1 MTREWDATAYD
12 RLSNPMTRW
21 GAGVLD
27 RLVLRGDERV
37 LDAGCGS
44 GRVTER
50 LLERLPDGRAIAV
63 DASAQMVARAR
74 ERLAAWANR
83 VEYVVADLGQPL
95 PIEGQVDAVLSTATF
110 HWVLDHGALFR
121 NLAAV
126 MRPGAQ
132 LVAQCGGGTNIA
144 RIRAI
149 LRDLGETWAPWNFA
163 TPEETRGRL
172 EAAGFVDI
180 ETWLHDEP
188 TEVSPGNVPDYLRTI
203 ILGTNL
209 LRKAPE
215 EREPFVEAVA
225 ERLADGRFDYVRLN
239 IVARRGW
246 PSGLAAGQSG

>member
-1 MTREWDATAYD
+1 MTREWDAHAYD
-12 RLSNPMTRW
+12 RLANPMTRW
-21 GAGVLD
+21 GSGVLD

-50 LLERLPDGRAIAV
+50 LLERLPDGRAIAL
-63 DASAQMVARAR
+63 DASEQMVARAR

-83 VEYVVADLGQPL
+83 VEYLVADLGQPL

-110 HWVLDHGALFR
+110 HWVLDHDALFR

-126 MRPGAQ
+126 MRPGTQ
-132 LVAQCGGGTNIA
+132 LVAQCGGGENIA
-144 RIRAI
+144 RVRAI
-149 LRDLGETWAPWNFA
+149 LRDLGETWMPWNFA
-163 TPEETRGRL
+163 TPEETRRRL
-172 EAAGFVDI
+172 EAAGFEDI

-188 TEVSPGNVPDYLRTI
+188 TEVPPADVPDYLRTI

-215 EREPFVEAVA
+215 EREPFVQAVA

-239 IVARRGW
+239 VVARRVG
-246 PSGLAAGQSG
+246 